1 MKANIE
7 AVRLKKVLLN
17 DKIKTPE
24 RLNEV
29 IKSDVGETLSGYLSG
44 IDRMSVELN
53 GGVDGGICVSI
64 SLRAE
69 GVKNINLLPSD

>member
-29 IKSDVGETLSGYLSG
+29 IKSDVGETLASYLSG
-44 IDRMSVELN
+44 INKLSVELT
-53 GGVDGGICVSI
+53 GDTESGISVSI
-64 SLRAE
+64 SLHAD
-69 GVKNINLLPSD
+69 GVKNINLLPAN